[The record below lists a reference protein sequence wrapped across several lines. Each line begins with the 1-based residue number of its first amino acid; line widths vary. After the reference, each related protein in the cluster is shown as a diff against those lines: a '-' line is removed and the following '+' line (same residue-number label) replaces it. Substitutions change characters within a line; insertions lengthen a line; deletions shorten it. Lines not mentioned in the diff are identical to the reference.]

1 MEIINQSEISGN
13 ENRVYPLSFQGK
25 GSEYFGIAIVN
36 LLLTVI
42 TLGLYYPWAKAR
54 QMQYMYGAT
63 EFNESRFEFH
73 GTGAEMF
80 KGFIKAVLIFA
91 LIYGVFFACIYF
103 QTPII
108 GGLVLYIG
116 ILLIIPLAIH
126 GSYRYRMSRTSWR
139 GIRFG
144 YRGDRNEL
152 FVLFWKGIFLTIVTL
167 GFYSSW
173 FSMNLRNYIFN
184 KIKFGTAQFSY
195 DGKGMDYFI
204 LNLKGFFLTII
215 TLGIYM
221 FWWQKDLFNYF
232 VDNLKLKQ
240 DDKEIKFKSTASG
253 GDIFGLFI
261 VNYLILIF
269 TLGIGFPWIIVR
281 TFKFIFSK
289 IQLVGNINTDTLVQS
304 EDAYTDATGED
315 MSDMLDLDF
324 VI

>member
-1 MEIINQSEISGN
+1 M
-13 ENRVYPLSFQGK
+13 
-25 GSEYFGIAIVN
+25 
-36 LLLTVI
+36 
-42 TLGLYYPWAKAR
+42 
-54 QMQYMYGAT
+54 
-63 EFNESRFEFH
+63 
-73 GTGAEMF
+73 
-80 KGFIKAVLIFA
+80 
-91 LIYGVFFACIYF
+91 
-103 QTPII
+103 PII
-108 GGLVLYIG
+108 GVLTLYLG
-116 ILLIIPLAIH
+116 IFLIIPLAIH

-144 YRGDRNEL
+144 YKGNRNEL
-152 FVLFWKGIFLTIVTL
+152 FALFWKGIFLTIVTL
-167 GFYSSW
+167 GFYGSW
-173 FSMNLRNYIFN
+173 FSMNLRNYILN

-195 DGKGMDYFI
+195 EGKGLDYFI
-204 LNLKGFFLTII
+204 LNLKGIFLTII

-281 TFKFIFSK
+281 SFKFIFSK
-289 IQLVGNINTDTLVQS
+289 IQLVGNINTDTLIQS